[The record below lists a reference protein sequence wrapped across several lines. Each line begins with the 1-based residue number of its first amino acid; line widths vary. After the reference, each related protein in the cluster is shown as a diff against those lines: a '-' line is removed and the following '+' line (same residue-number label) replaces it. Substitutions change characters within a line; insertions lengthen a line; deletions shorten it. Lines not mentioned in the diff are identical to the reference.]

1 MQNSIEIVSI
11 GNELLIGQ
19 TMDTNSNWIAK
30 RVNALGWSVQR
41 VTIVGD
47 SLSAISGSIV
57 EALERKP
64 GLLFTIGGLG
74 PTYDD
79 MTLRG
84 LSIAIGKPLRLNYK
98 ALGAIKEKY
107 RKIETRTAITSHRR
121 KMAMLPSGAEPLPN
135 SLGTAPGILVKARDT
150 MVVSFPGVPQE
161 MKAIFKASVVSILR
175 GSGASAPHEAYV
187 MILGIIES
195 ALAPILEQVRK
206 RFSTLYFKS
215 HPMGRESGVRS
226 LIKLHMYTI
235 GNGSDAEIKDA
246 ISSLLRRLA
255 LTDD

>member
-1 MQNSIEIVSI
+1 MQNSVEIISI

-19 TMDTNSNWIAK
+19 TMDTNSYWIAK

-41 VTIVGD
+41 ITIVRD

-57 EALERKP
+57 EALARKP
-64 GLLFTIGGLG
+64 ELLFTIGGLG

-84 LSIAIGKPLRLNYK
+84 LSIAIRKPLRLNYK
-98 ALGAIKEKY
+98 ALGAIKKKY
-107 RKIETRTAITSHRR
+107 GKIERTTITSYRR
-121 KMAMLPSGAEPLPN
+121 KMAILPSGAEPLPN
-135 SLGTAPGILVKARDT
+135 SVGTAPGVLVKARDT

-161 MKAIFKASVVSILR
+161 MKAIFKASVVPILR
-175 GSGASAPHEAYV
+175 ESGASAPHEAYI

-195 ALAPILEQVRK
+195 ALAPVLEQVRK

-235 GNGSDAEIKDA
+235 GSGNDAEMKDA
-246 ISSLLRRLA
+246 LSSLLRGLA
-255 LTDD
+255 LTDG